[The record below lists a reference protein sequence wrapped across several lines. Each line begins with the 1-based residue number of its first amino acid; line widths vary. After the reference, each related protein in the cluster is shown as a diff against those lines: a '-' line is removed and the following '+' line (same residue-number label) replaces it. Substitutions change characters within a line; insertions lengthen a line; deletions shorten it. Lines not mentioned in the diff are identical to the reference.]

1 MMMLGFTLL
10 YLHLSPEFRQDVNQV
25 RQLRLS
31 QETKFQLTISS
42 TPLIAAILIGVFFA
56 EKRCTRNS
64 NRNSTQRQLQT
75 EPKYLP
81 LEIFKCCSRNL
92 LGRTFGGGGEGLSG

>member
-1 MMMLGFTLL
+1 MMMLGFTLF

-56 EKRCTRNS
+56 EKT
-64 NRNSTQRQLQT
+64 
-75 EPKYLP
+75 YM
-81 LEIFKCCSRNL
+81 
-92 LGRTFGGGGEGLSG
+92 

>member
-1 MMMLGFTLL
+1 MLGFTLL

-56 EKRCTRNS
+56 EKNVHVIVIELVHKDNCKPNQNIFPLKS
-64 NRNSTQRQLQT
+64 LNAV
-75 EPKYLP
+75 
-81 LEIFKCCSRNL
+81 LEIYLEERSV
-92 LGRTFGGGGEGLSG
+92 EGVRAWVAE